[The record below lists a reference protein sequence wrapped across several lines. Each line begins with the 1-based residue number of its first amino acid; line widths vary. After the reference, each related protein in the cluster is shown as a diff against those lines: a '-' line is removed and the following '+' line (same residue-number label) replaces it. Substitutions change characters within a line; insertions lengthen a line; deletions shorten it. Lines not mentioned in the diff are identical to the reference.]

1 MESEK
6 SVLGQHK
13 RARSQSAPPY
23 IIWTSVLII
32 AASESQNMSVRYYK
46 HGAPA
51 CGPQSRFRRLVL
63 RFTPRDR
70 DVDLTGVFFEAGSIP
85 SSSSP
90 PSSPAVPCWWTSE
103 SLVRLRLL
111 REEVSLLGAGPE
123 AMLSK
128 VPERAASSSARAGRL
143 RVWSLAHIAACL
155 MRLCFLRAP
164 L

>member
-111 REEVSLLGAGPE
+111 RE
-123 AMLSK
+123 
-128 VPERAASSSARAGRL
+128 RAASSSARAGRL